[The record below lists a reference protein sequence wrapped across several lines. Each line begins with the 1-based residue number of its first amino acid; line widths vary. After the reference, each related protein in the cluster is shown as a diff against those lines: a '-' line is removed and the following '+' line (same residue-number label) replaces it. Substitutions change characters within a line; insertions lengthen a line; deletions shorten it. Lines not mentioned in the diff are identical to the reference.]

1 VTVDPLNPLKAYY
14 ERTAHRFWSAD
25 AGLVG
30 RDAVV
35 YPLLATGRGAAL
47 EYGCGAGSLLLH
59 LAREDRFSRI
69 VGVDISETVL
79 GNVRRAVDGCPP
91 LIGEK
96 ITLLQP
102 QADRLP
108 QLGDGSIDLLVSVA
122 TIEHVLDPYVVLD
135 ELHRIARDG
144 ATLVCSVP
152 NYAYLKH
159 RIALLR
165 GELPR
170 TGTDEPVC
178 NWRQA
183 GWDGMHLHTFTQRAF
198 ATLLT
203 DCGWRPLE
211 WTGWGERFGWMR
223 GLRER
228 FPGLLSGEIIA
239 RCTRVPRPTAGAA
252 HGGI

>member
-1 VTVDPLNPLKAYY
+1 MSADTADHLKAYY

-35 YPLLATGRGAAL
+35 YPLLAAGGGAVL

-59 LAREDRFSRI
+59 LAREERFDR
-69 VGVDISETVL
+69 VLGVDISETVL
-79 GNVRRAVDGCPP
+79 GNVQRSLAQCPASVS
-91 LIGEK
+91 EK
-96 ITLLQP
+96 IALLRP
-102 QADRLP
+102 RADRLP
-108 QLGDGSIDLLVSVA
+108 EIPDRSIDLIISVA

-135 ELHRIARDG
+135 ELFRIAKDG

-152 NYAYLKH
+152 NYAYIKH

-170 TGTDEPVC
+170 TGTDEPVR
-178 NWRQA
+178 NWREA
-183 GWDGMHLHTFTQRAF
+183 GWDGMHLHAFTQRAF
-198 ATLLT
+198 ATLLE
-203 DCGWRPLE
+203 DCGWLPVE
-211 WTGWGERFGWMR
+211 WTGWGERFGWIR
-223 GLRER
+223 GLRRR

-239 RCTRVPRPTAGAA
+239 RCVRARGR
-252 HGGI
+252 